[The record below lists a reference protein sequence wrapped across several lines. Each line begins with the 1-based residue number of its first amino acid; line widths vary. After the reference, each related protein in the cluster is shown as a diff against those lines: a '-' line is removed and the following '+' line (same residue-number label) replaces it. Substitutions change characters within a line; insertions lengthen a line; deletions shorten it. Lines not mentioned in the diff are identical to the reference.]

1 MSTKTGAAVVALC
14 ASLMPAAAAAGA
26 TSQAAALDAVFL
38 ASAPPPPA
46 PVAVCVVDTGV
57 TPTPEL
63 SGALTAR
70 LNALGLPALDDA
82 EPTLHGTLVGE
93 AIAGRT
99 VGIWPQAQI
108 VSVRAWAGDSPQPFW
123 RTYLEGIEECVRI
136 GAPIKVINLSV
147 ADSPVDAHAASALTS
162 AVADAWVHD
171 MSVVVSAG
179 NTYGAPPHT
188 PADTPGAI
196 AVAAADGSGS
206 PCSYSALAAGLLSA
220 PACPSVELAG
230 VDGSPISVDGGTS
243 IAAPEVS
250 ATLAALRA
258 YGPALSRAQAE
269 DIIQQTAVPGPA
281 GTLRVDA
288 AAAFRQAGLGALT
301 VTAPAPS
308 GAVAGSAPVATSTG
322 AAPRALPRPRVVRRV
337 MHAGALDLELA
348 RGPQGAHIRWSGA
361 TARRIGRFGLEF
373 PLARRRRKA
382 SVFLAAAGRRRSPGL
397 AISVPAR
404 RSAA

>member
-1 MSTKTGAAVVALC
+1 MSIKVGAGVLAVC
-14 ASLMPAAAAAGA
+14 ASIAPTVAAAGA
-26 TSQAAALDAVFL
+26 TPQAGALDAVFL
-38 ASAPPPPA
+38 ASAPPPPM

-63 SGALTAR
+63 SGALTGR
-70 LNALGLPALDDA
+70 MNAVGLPALDDA
-82 EPTLHGTLVGE
+82 EPTLHGTLVAE

-99 VGIWPQAQI
+99 VGIWPKAQI

-123 RTYLEGIEECVRI
+123 RTYLKGIEECVRI

-147 ADSPVDAHAASALTS
+147 ADSPVDAHAASALAS
-162 AVADAWVHD
+162 AVADALVHD

-179 NTYGAPPHT
+179 NTFGAPPHT
-188 PADTPGAI
+188 PADTLGAV

-220 PACPSVELAG
+220 PACPAVELAG

-243 IAAPEVS
+243 IAAPEVA

-258 YGPALSRAQAE
+258 YGPALSRQQAE
-269 DIIQQTAVPGPA
+269 DILRQTSLPGPA

-301 VTAPAPS
+301 VTAAAPS
-308 GAVAGSAPVATSTG
+308 GAVSASAP
-322 AAPRALPRPRVVRRV
+322 AAPSRRAASRALPRPRIVRRV
-337 MHAGALDLELA
+337 MRADALELELA
-348 RGPQGAHIRWSGA
+348 PGPRGARLRWSGA
-361 TARRIGRFGLEF
+361 AARRMGPFGLEF
-373 PLARRRRKA
+373 PLARKRRQV
-382 SVFLAAAGRRRSPGL
+382 SVFLAAPGRRRSPGL
-397 AISVPAR
+397 VISLPAR
-404 RSAA
+404 RSGA